1 MPIIVGEAVATALF
15 TICRLLYG
23 SFLAVLA
30 VILFS
35 KLHNGSSAKFWYDQP
50 DIISKITSLFHPYGP
65 TGRRGGIAA
74 TSIAVICS
82 ILALALNF
90 IPTLLSNM
98 SPIRPYQEYAGENA
112 TLSAVSNVVVPTLTD
127 INLPFMTNPDYSNI
141 TVNRFLCQY
150 LPTGCQDAQNHTVA
164 RLVWDNINP
173 TPLEFYHDSQSG
185 SLVMSVRSAPTSP
198 SAEKML
204 LANGTFLAAVENA
217 SSTSE
222 PPFLNWTN
230 SDLLGYYLTPP
241 MSSPEGAGVFAYN
254 VLHADQ
260 VESSRND
267 SSYIYVLPDP
277 SETLH
282 QTTSIVQAPI
292 NGFISRAEKWNV
304 IHQTENISTLVWQTV
319 NVHAGT
325 VDANW
330 ETYCFFCNLLDI
342 QSGSGQ
348 EVGLKT
354 SVAELSTRQGTAND
368 TSVLVAIRSYVDM
381 KYRLVTILCSLLPNG
396 AGLTYNC
403 MHSYTQ
409 MWSIDHE
416 AQPYEIIRNLNGLT
430 EADIVKTG
438 IPFPFLTLN
447 ASSITNN
454 RTYAPSVPI
463 FEIQRL
469 GQCDTDWNYAS
480 QFAGDWM
487 DECLVANLG
496 QPNQT
501 GLGIVAKSI
510 WQLNSAIT
518 VKGFL
523 VHAEYYNITYGIEI
537 GLLPQIIML
546 ASVGLALIG
555 NIVLLTITSPV
566 HRSSLY
572 EVMRSMLPDSTD
584 PYRIQQPKYTL
595 QPTNTLYLADSVFEK
610 NLSYLMLDNKLIT
623 TLNDEIM
630 DDEAT
635 TNTGILD
642 RKEIQDWSRQQ
653 ILNI

>member
-23 SFLAVLA
+23 SFLAVFA
-30 VILFS
+30 IILFS

-50 DIISKITSLFHPYGP
+50 DIVSKITSLFHPYGP
-65 TGRRGGIAA
+65 TGRRGGVAA

-82 ILALALNF
+82 VLALALNF
-90 IPTLLSNM
+90 IPTLLSNI
-98 SPIRPYQEYAGENA
+98 SPIRASPEYAGENA
-112 TLSAVSNVVVPTLTD
+112 TLSAISNVVVPTLTD

-141 TVNRFLCQY
+141 TVNKFLCQY
-150 LPTGCQDAQNHTVA
+150 LPNGCKDAQNHTVA
-164 RLVWDNINP
+164 SLVWDNITP
-173 TPLEFYHDSQSG
+173 TPLEFYHDAQSG
-185 SLVMSVRSAPTSP
+185 HVVMSVRAAPTSP
-198 SAEKML
+198 SMERML
-204 LANGTFLAAVENA
+204 LANGTFLAALENT
-217 SSTSE
+217 SSTAE
-222 PPFLNWTN
+222 PPYLNWTN
-230 SDLLGYYLTPP
+230 SDLFGYYLTPP
-241 MSSPEGAGVFAYN
+241 TTSPEGAAAFAYN

-282 QTTSIVQAPI
+282 QTTSIIQAPT

-319 NVHAGT
+319 NVHSGT
-325 VDANW
+325 IDANW
-330 ETYCFFCNLLDI
+330 QTYCFFCNLLGVE
-342 QSGSGQ
+342 SGSGE

-354 SVAELSTRQGTAND
+354 SVTAISALPENE
-368 TSVLVAIRSYVDM
+368 TSVLVTIRSSVTEE
-381 KYRLVTILCSLLPNG
+381 YRLETILCSILPNG
-396 AGLTYNC
+396 AAGLTYNC

-409 MWSIDHE
+409 MWSINHE
-416 AQPYEIIRNLNGLT
+416 SQPYEIIRNLNGLT

-454 RTYAPSVPI
+454 RTYAPSVPV

-469 GQCDTDWNYAS
+469 GKCDTDWNYAT
-480 QFAGDWM
+480 QRVGDWM
-487 DECLVANLG
+487 DACLVANLG

-501 GLGIVAKSI
+501 GIETVARAI

-518 VKGFL
+518 AKGFL
-523 VHAEYYNITYGIEI
+523 VHAEYFNITYGIEI
-537 GLLPQIIML
+537 GVVPQIIML
-546 ASVGLALIG
+546 VSVGFALVG
-555 NIVLLTITSPV
+555 NLILMLVTSPV

-572 EVMRSMLPDSTD
+572 EVMRSMLPESTD

-610 NLSYLMLDNKLIT
+610 NLSYLMLDHRLIV
-623 TLNDEIM
+623 TLSDETM
-630 DDEAT
+630 DDDAT
-635 TNTGILD
+635 VNTGILD